1 MFDKKRTLT
10 FAVVMY
16 VMGLGLLIP
25 NVIHSYS
32 AWHAGATALTIVS
45 VTLILGAVILTV
57 IFARLCKKNKKHYK
71 RAPTTEV
78 VLSAEE
84 LKQRYDSIQ
93 EYGECGFIHH
103 WGAKDTPYATSGKY
117 KLINDYNG
125 IAGYHLALEIRGN
138 VMIALHVGNVQVGTA
153 KTSWLFRINIGYHDD
168 VALSPHE
175 NDNGIILDADDLQGK
190 TIPFKADDG
199 YMCDVELDEC
209 DDIDYGTI
217 EVIKWNE
224 VDHIIAFK
232 CVVESGVNALFYG
245 TVNLLPD
252 TQD

>member
-10 FAVVMY
+10 FAIVMY
-16 VMGLGLLIP
+16 VMGFGLLIL
-25 NVIHSYS
+25 NVINSYS

-45 VTLILGAVILTV
+45 VMLILGAVILTV
-57 IFARLCKKNKKHYK
+57 IFARLCKKHKKHDK
-71 RAPTTEV
+71 RAPTTEEA
-78 VLSAEE
+78 LTAEE

-93 EYGECGFIHH
+93 DYGECGFIHH

-117 KLINDYNG
+117 KLIKDYNG
-125 IAGYHLALEIRGN
+125 ITGYHLALEIRGN
-138 VMIALHVGNVQVGTA
+138 VFLTLHIDNKQVSGATP
-153 KTSWLFRINIGYHDD
+153 SWLFRLNIGYHDD
-168 VALSPHE
+168 VALSTNE
-175 NDNGIILDADDLQGK
+175 NDNGIILDTDDLQGK

-232 CVVESGVNALFYG
+232 CVVESGVNAVFYG